1 MLAFGRYE
9 TLELFFGL
17 VFVAVIGEILK
28 AIVYTEYG
36 SPDVLRFVDVPK
48 PGPNDHQ
55 VLVRVRAAALNA
67 LDWRMMRGRPFV
79 MRLMI
84 GGLLKP
90 KTRRPGV
97 DLAGEVEAVGRYV
110 KQFKPGDA
118 VFGACEGACAEY
130 VCIAEN
136 KLAPKPAN
144 VSFEEAAALPVAALT
159 ALQGLRD
166 HGRMQSGHKVAID
179 GASGGV
185 GTYGIQVA
193 KWFGAEVTA
202 VCSPRQIDTAR
213 SLGADH
219 IIDYT
224 REDFTQSSERYDV
237 ILAANAYHSIFHYRR
252 VLAPNGI
259 YVMAGGGWPQMIQ
272 MMALASLLS
281 RLGRKKCRF
290 FISRVDQADLVLL
303 GELLATGKIVS
314 VIDRRYP
321 LSETR
326 EAMQY
331 LEEGHAKGKIIITVA

>member
-1 MLAFGRYE
+1 
-9 TLELFFGL
+9 
-17 VFVAVIGEILK
+17 LK

-36 SPDVLRFVDVPK
+36 SPDVLRYVDVPK
-48 PGPNDHQ
+48 PGPNDHE

-67 LDWRMMRGRPFV
+67 LDWRMRRGRPYV

-84 GGLLKP
+84 GGLHKP
-90 KTRRPGV
+90 KTTRPGV
-97 DLAGEVEAVGRYV
+97 DFAGEVEAVGRYI

-118 VFGACEGACAEY
+118 VFGASEGACAEY
-130 VCIAEN
+130 VCISES
-136 KLAPKPAN
+136 KLAQKPAN
-144 VSFEEAAALPVAALT
+144 VSFDEAAALPVAALT

-166 HGRMQSGHKVAID
+166 HGRIQSGHKVAID

-193 KWFGAEVTA
+193 KSFGAEVTA
-202 VCSPRQIDTAR
+202 VCSPRQIDIAR
-213 SLGADH
+213 SLGADRV
-219 IIDYT
+219 IDYT

-237 ILAANAYHSIFHYRR
+237 ILAANAYHSIFDYRR
-252 VLAPNGI
+252 VLAANGS
-259 YVMAGGGWPQMIQ
+259 YVMAGGGWPQMFQ

-290 FISRVDQADLVLL
+290 FIAKVTQSDLALL
-303 GELLATGKIVS
+303 GDLLATGKMVS

-326 EAMQY
+326 EAVRY
-331 LEEGHAKGKIIITVA
+331 LEEGHAKGKIIITVGGPL